1 MSPWDSSH
9 ILAGTPPPRSKSKHK
24 KVYNPIPV
32 GVQGRKLAHT
42 LLQSQITLGWN
53 YQRSPS
59 TSNLSPSARLEP
71 TRSTSAGLWHETSR
85 CLTSFAGCPPWLYQ
99 HHKRR
104 ACTGKPGARLKS
116 IESELMDDTMRVL
129 THVSAESVTCG
140 VIVAKFGVLGFLW
153 NDCISGLPVLPTV
166 CRTSC
171 HAPLPGP
178 TAGWRFGR
186 WVRFTKEGAPEAA
199 D

>member
-1 MSPWDSSH
+1 
-9 ILAGTPPPRSKSKHK
+9 
-24 KVYNPIPV
+24 
-32 GVQGRKLAHT
+32 
-42 LLQSQITLGWN
+42 
-53 YQRSPS
+53 
-59 TSNLSPSARLEP
+59 
-71 TRSTSAGLWHETSR
+71 
-85 CLTSFAGCPPWLYQ
+85 
-99 HHKRR
+99 
-104 ACTGKPGARLKS
+104 
-116 IESELMDDTMRVL
+116 MDDTMRVL

-140 VIVAKFGVLGFLW
+140 VTVANFGVLGFLW
-153 NDCISGLPVLPTV
+153 NDCISGLPVLPTA